1 MMSVDYSSGSTKLT
15 IKNKIGLH
23 TSRKA
28 KVEGT
33 STPEYLEKK
42 KKKNSGSRQDFCFIM
57 RAKFEG

>member
-33 STPEYLEKK
+33 STPESLEKK
-42 KKKNSGSRQDFCFIM
+42 KKKIVLMLVQDKIFVLL
-57 RAKFEG
+57 

>member
-33 STPEYLEKK
+33 STPESLEKK
-42 KKKNSGSRQDFCFIM
+42 KKRK
-57 RAKFEG
+57 